1 VSLIAIPTGLP
12 RSRVARGGLA
22 VIAVGVAA
30 ALLVATL
37 SNPKLAQVAGEGL
50 SAGIESVKTVAAM
63 LAERSP
69 GERPEGALANLKP
82 KRQAVLHERALPKV
96 RAPAFPAYEALAG
109 APPSP
114 LIALP
119 PEVPLYSTVAGGP
132 PVALPLTTAATPGT
146 PGGPPALSN
155 IPLPGGGGGGI
166 FSPPTTAATPDVP
179 AVPVT
184 PVPEPAT
191 WAMMILG
198 FALMGGMLRR
208 KVAAGPEPA
217 RG

>member
-1 VSLIAIPTGLP
+1 MIAIPAALP

-22 VIAVGVAA
+22 VIAVGLAA
-30 ALLVATL
+30 ALSVATL
-37 SNPKLAQVAGEGL
+37 SNPKYAKAVGEGL
-50 SAGIESVKTVAAM
+50 SAGIQSVKTVAVM

-109 APPSP
+109 PPPSP
-114 LIALP
+114 PIALP

-179 AVPVT
+179 PVLVT
-184 PVPEPAT
+184 PVPEPTT

-198 FALMGGMLRR
+198 FALMGRMLRR
-208 KVAAGPEPA
+208 KAAAGPEPA
-217 RG
+217 RR